1 MPDKSEVIM
10 SQMDVTRKGL
20 ADKLEK
26 LEEKVSGTV
35 ETVTDLVESVPE
47 TVESVKDSIA
57 ETVSSVTDTVQHTVD
72 AVKDSVENTVDAVKG
87 TVAGTVRSL
96 KGFFDIPH
104 HVDRHPW
111 LMMGG
116 SVLLGFLGGR
126 LLLPRREPEALPP
139 PSTGAPPPAA
149 PVYTPAAPPAQTFE
163 SARAQQ
169 EPHDGESEAPRESW
183 LGRLGEKFGDEIS
196 KVKGLALGTLLGVA
210 RDMVSQWVPETLR
223 SDVKSVINNF
233 TSDLGGKVF
242 EEPILGENG
251 QSAQADD
258 GAPSHGQEEG
268 HERFEQPEPQTS
280 AMATTARKGGR
291 GRR

>member
-1 MPDKSEVIM
+1 MPDTPRANPDKSEVIM
-10 SQMDVTRKGL
+10 SEMDDTRKDL

-35 ETVTDLVESVPE
+35 ETVTD
-47 TVESVKDSIA
+47 TVENVKETIT
-57 ETVSSVTDTVQHTVD
+57 ETVSTVSGTVQNTVE
-72 AVKDSVENTVDAVKG
+72 AVTGSVENTVGAV
-87 TVAGTVRSL
+87 

-111 LMMGG
+111 LMFGG

-139 PSTGAPPPAA
+139 PSTGAPPPG
-149 PVYTPAAPPAQTFE
+149 PSYTPPQTFA
-163 SARAQQ
+163 SAREQ
-169 EPHDGESEAPRESW
+169 ERPHEREEEPEAPRESW
-183 LGRLGEKFGDEIS
+183 MSRLGDKFGGEIS

-210 RDMVSQWVPETLR
+210 RDMVAKWVPDTLR
-223 SDVKSVINNF
+223 QDVTSVINNF

-242 EEPILGENG
+242 PEPILGEDG
-251 QSAQADD
+251 QSEEATSGSSAQEQ
-258 GAPSHGQEEG
+258 GYGHG
-268 HERFEQPEPQTS
+268 RSEQPEPQTS
-280 AMATTARKGGR
+280 ATATASATRKGGR